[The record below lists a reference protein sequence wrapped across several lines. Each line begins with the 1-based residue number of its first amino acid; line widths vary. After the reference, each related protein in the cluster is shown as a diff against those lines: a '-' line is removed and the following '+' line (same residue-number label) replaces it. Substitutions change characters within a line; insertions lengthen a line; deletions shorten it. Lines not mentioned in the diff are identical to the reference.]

1 MSQSE
6 INVSALLYRSLNLA
20 LRPGILS
27 LLRKYLGMSFTKC
40 KTSFP
45 TRRLSFRAVKR
56 TNSIGFLQVS
66 RDSSNL
72 FNELSRKPFCFSG
85 RFARVLEV
93 KLQEVSSCSCRRSVF
108 SFTMFPLAK
117 NALSRL
123 GGEQKLWAHLFQL
136 PLSVVFVVFRAPS
149 FHVHLD
155 FIILNALSPTSPQ
168 VIGKMSLA
176 LA

>member
-1 MSQSE
+1 
-6 INVSALLYRSLNLA
+6 
-20 LRPGILS
+20 
-27 LLRKYLGMSFTKC
+27 MSFTKC

-123 GGEQKLWAHLFQL
+123 GEKRSKEIHLGD
-136 PLSVVFVVFRAPS
+136 LSVEVMRCSRIACLFEAFRKQWQGRATRS
-149 FHVHLD
+149 GHL
-155 FIILNALSPTSPQ
+155 ISMTNMVMLY
-168 VIGKMSLA
+168 
-176 LA
+176 